1 MGRGEAREWA
11 GPSPEL
17 AEASCRLA
25 QRGSQPDT
33 ASSHPPEEEEE
44 LEEELEEKNEK
55 DKDKEISI
63 SSSSAV
69 KMKEEQDERGE

>member
-25 QRGSQPDT
+25 QRGSQPDS
-33 ASSHPPEEEEE
+33 ASSHPPEEE
-44 LEEELEEKNEK
+44 LDEKNEK

-63 SSSSAV
+63 SSAV
-69 KMKEEQDERGE
+69 KMKEEQEERDG